1 MQQAMNQPGLM
12 ERYGRYLNAGLA
24 QVLSFMGL
32 EGSAVQ
38 AEGSYVYD
46 SAGRRFIDFLGGYGV
61 FNFGHRHP
69 RIVAAVRDQLERM
82 PLSSKLLVDDAAVQ
96 AAEKLAALTP
106 GDISKFFFT
115 NSGTESVEGAIK
127 LARLHTGRT
136 AVVFAHQSFHGK
148 TLGSLSAS
156 GREKHRE
163 RFEPLLSE
171 FVEVPFGD
179 AEALERVLTDRTA
192 AVLLEPVQGEGG
204 INLPPDGYLPQVR
217 RLTEERGVLLILDEI
232 QTGMGRTGWNFACER
247 EQVVPDI
254 IVLAKALGGG
264 VMPVGAIGGTPEVWL
279 EFEQEPLIHSST
291 FGGNP
296 LACVAVAAAVD
307 VLVEEELAERART
320 IGECFMSRLV
330 NLVEKYPGLLTEA
343 RGRGLMI
350 GLEFASSDIAEL
362 AIAAILNKDVLIA
375 FALNAPQVVRLEPPL
390 NTPADLF
397 DEVLTRLDAA
407 LGETQAMVEEYS

>member
-1 MQQAMNQPGLM
+1 
-12 ERYGRYLNAGLA
+12 
-24 QVLSFMGL
+24 
-32 EGSAVQ
+32 
-38 AEGSYVYD
+38 
-46 SAGRRFIDFLGGYGV
+46 
-61 FNFGHRHP
+61 
-69 RIVAAVRDQLERM
+69 
-82 PLSSKLLVDDAAVQ
+82 
-96 AAEKLAALTP
+96 
-106 GDISKFFFT
+106 
-115 NSGTESVEGAIK
+115 
-127 LARLHTGRT
+127 
-136 AVVFAHQSFHGK
+136 
-148 TLGSLSAS
+148 
-156 GREKHRE
+156 
-163 RFEPLLSE
+163 
-171 FVEVPFGD
+171 
-179 AEALERVLTDRTA
+179 VLTDSTA
-192 AVLLEPVQGEGG
+192 AVLLEPVPGGQG